1 MTAALK
7 TCGGCGNSFEARGRA
22 AYCSRACRQRA
33 WRDRTGGNRNETLR
47 GGVTKAAE
55 RRAGHCAEALEV
67 LAALDAELADAAR
80 QSGQLLGWTAAES
93 AVRELIARTIDRT
106 TDLQQLYQDSDAKTR
121 VKLSAELRLLEA
133 STARLLKQVKTKLP
147 EPTSLR
153 TQKAQNAA
161 HARWDRDGA

>member
-80 QSGQLLGWTAAES
+80 QSERGWTAAES

-121 VKLSAELRLLEA
+121 VKLSAESAVGGVDGAPVEA
-133 STARLLKQVKTKLP
+133 GQDENSGADV
-147 EPTSLR
+147 
-153 TQKAQNAA
+153 AA
-161 HARWDRDGA
+161 HAEGAERRTREMGP